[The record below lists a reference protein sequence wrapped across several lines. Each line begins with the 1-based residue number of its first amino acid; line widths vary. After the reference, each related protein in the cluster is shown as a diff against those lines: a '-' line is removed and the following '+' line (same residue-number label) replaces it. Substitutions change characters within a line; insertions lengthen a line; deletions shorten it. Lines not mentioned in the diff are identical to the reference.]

1 MAELYTER
9 DGREL
14 AVQML
19 HELMHAGADVCAIES
34 KYRDGAPNSTRS
46 LVISP
51 SCAIVR
57 AQSLMPDSRRS
68 SPTLSASI
76 STAATDSIRLSKR
89 SKT

>member
-34 KYRDGAPNSTRS
+34 KYRDGTPQFDAFARYLAILRDRQSAELDAGFAAILTDALGIYLDGGDRFDS
-46 LVISP
+46 LIE
-51 SCAIVR
+51 A
-57 AQSLMPDSRRS
+57 
-68 SPTLSASI
+68 
-76 STAATDSIRLSKR
+76 K
-89 SKT
+89 